1 MRSLLTKIENFLAGI
16 YHKITDR
23 FAEKKAEKDSS
34 EKPRGLFDKLDR
46 FLLRFDGSFLI
57 WSFFLSAALMLLVYV
72 AMDVYPFGKS
82 SVLVLD
88 LNGQYVQFF
97 AGLRA
102 ILHGDGSLLYSFS
115 RSLGGE
121 FLGIYA
127 YYLASPLSWIVAIFP
142 EKNILEAL
150 LVIFV
155 LKSGFA
161 GLNFGAFLHYTRRPP
176 KPLTV
181 AISILYAMSS
191 YTVVMQHNT
200 MWMDAMML
208 LPLLLLGLER
218 LIRHKKPIL
227 YTVTLGVTLLAN
239 YYIGYMMCIFTAIYF
254 FYLFLAHDSENLNP
268 RGERRHFF
276 SSLLRTGVYT
286 LLGIGIAAMLLLP
299 AYYSLTFGKTTFSE
313 GNFAFTTK
321 FNILDF
327 ITKMFPGS
335 YDTVRPEGLP
345 WVYAGTVSLIL
356 LPLFFM
362 AGRISVREKIAS
374 GAILFILFLSMYI
387 NTFDVLWHG
396 GQAPNWLNYRYS
408 FVFIFFVL
416 LLAARAITVLHSVDY
431 RAILAVAA
439 FWLLVVVILQ
449 KINPTYTVA
458 GVTKPYFD
466 NLSGVWFSIGFLVV
480 YATILLFLNGHDRT
494 SPRLETIA
502 TIMVAVLCVELLL
515 NGIFYLRKQHEDV
528 TISSYASYHDFYDV
542 YDAPFDYVK
551 ENDDEPFYRMDMA
564 FQRYVTDSFVLG
576 YRGLASSTS
585 TLNADVVAFQHAL
598 GMKANSHWT
607 SATGSTIASNSLLGV
622 KYWIAKDKAA
632 TDANGSPVNRLET
645 ELFVDPFYTEHR
657 RDEESM
663 TVTYL
668 NPYALPIAFTST
680 DAIRDL
686 TYEMPAEPKY
696 APDNSVQDYGGYTY
710 RDGAWVLS
718 EEWENTLWS
727 PFLRLN
733 ATYSALSGY
742 RNLSVFEAVEA
753 TVRTTGSMEKK
764 AEVWSHTPYTIP
776 QKEDT
781 ASRIEFTLT
790 APKDGAPIYC
800 YFPTKYPR
808 EATIYI
814 NGKLRSYYTN
824 GNTKNE
830 KQSDDLLYPDCA
842 GAAQVFS
849 IGSFA
854 EGETVTVS
862 LSIEKYGEFYLVEDT
877 PYFYTLNEEALATA
891 TARISA
897 GGISLTRADDDHFE
911 GTITA
916 REGYTTVQTTI
927 PYDAGWQITVNGEKV
942 EGYKTLG
949 ALLAFDLPKSGT
961 YEVEMLYRPSLY
973 TLGLILSIVAILVT
987 AAILTVILL
996 RDKRR
1001 IKISDKNILG
1011 RALLFFLPDVR
1022 ELPDAEPSEGKEE
1035 SGLFKRKTPPA
1046 DQADRKEKRRR

>member
-23 FAEKKAEKDSS
+23 FTQKKGEKDAPT
-34 EKPRGLFDKLDR
+34 EANGIFDRFDR
-46 FLLRFDGSFLI
+46 FLARFDGSFLV
-57 WSFFLSAALMLLVYV
+57 WSFFLSAALMLLVYA

-121 FLGIYA
+121 FLGMYA
-127 YYLASPLSWIVAIFP
+127 YYLASPFSWIVAIFP

-161 GLNFGAFLHYTRRPP
+161 GLSFGAFLHYTRRPP

-181 AISILYAMSS
+181 AVSVLYAMSS
-191 YTVVMQHNT
+191 YAVVMQHNT
-200 MWMDAMML
+200 MWMDAVML

-218 LIRHKKPIL
+218 LVRHKKPIL

-239 YYIGYMMCIFTAIYF
+239 YYIGYMVCIFTAIYF
-254 FYLFLAHDSENLNP
+254 FYLFLAHDVEELNP
-268 RGERRHFF
+268 RGERHHFL

-286 LLGIGIAAMLLLP
+286 ILGIGIAAMLLLP

-327 ITKMFPGS
+327 ITKMLPGA

-345 WVYAGTVSLIL
+345 WVYAGTVALIL

-362 AGRISVREKIAS
+362 AGKISVREKIAS
-374 GAILFILFLSMYI
+374 GAILFVLFLSMYI

-408 FVFIFFVL
+408 FVFIFFML
-416 LLAARAITVLHSVDY
+416 LLSARAITVLNSVDY
-431 RAILAVAA
+431 RAILAVSA

-449 KINPTYTVA
+449 KINPTYTV
-458 GVTKPYFD
+458 GEVTKPYFD
-466 NLSGVWFSIGFLVV
+466 NLNGVWLSIGFLVV

-494 SPRLETIA
+494 SPRLEPIA
-502 TIMVAVLCVELLL
+502 TMLIAVLCVELLL
-515 NGIFYLRKQHEDV
+515 NGIFYLRRQNEDV
-528 TISSYASYHDFYDV
+528 VISSYASYHDFYDM
-542 YDAPFDYVK
+542 YDAPVDYVK
-551 ENDDEPFYRMDMA
+551 ENDGEPFYRMDMA

-607 SATGSTIASNSLLGV
+607 EATGSTIASNALLGV
-622 KYWIAKDKAA
+622 KYWITKDKDAKDAGG
-632 TDANGSPVNRLET
+632 NPVNRLQT
-645 ELFVDPFYTEHR
+645 ELFADPLYTEYR
-657 RDEESM
+657 RDEGSM

-680 DAIRDL
+680 EAIRDL
-686 TYEMPAEPKY
+686 TYETPAEPKY
-696 APDNSVQDYGGYTY
+696 NPDNTVADYGGYTY
-710 RDGAWVLS
+710 RDGAWRLS
-718 EEWENTLWS
+718 EEWEDTLWS
-727 PFLRLN
+727 PFQRLI
-733 ATYSALSGY
+733 ATYASLSGL
-742 RNLSVFEAVEA
+742 RDLSVFEPIAS
-753 TVRTTGSMEKK
+753 TVRTTGAMQKK
-764 AEVWSHTPYTIP
+764 PEIWSHTPYTIP
-776 QKEDT
+776 QKED
-781 ASRIEFTLT
+781 ASSRIEFTLT
-790 APKDGAPIYC
+790 APEDGAPIYC

-824 GNTKNE
+824 GNTGTTMQE
-830 KQSDDLLYPDCA
+830 DDRLYPDCA
-842 GAAQVFS
+842 NSAYVFS

-862 LSIEKYGEFYLVEDT
+862 LSIEKYGEFYLVDDV
-877 PYFYTLNEEALATA
+877 PYFYTINEAALAEA

-911 GTITA
+911 GSIIA
-916 REGYTTVQTTI
+916 GEGYTTVQTTI

-949 ALLAFDLPKSGT
+949 ALLAFDLPGAGT
-961 YEVEMLYRPSLY
+961 YEVEMLYRPTIY
-973 TLGLILSIVAILVT
+973 TLGLVLSIVAILVT
-987 AAILTVILL
+987 AAVLAVILL
-996 RDKRR
+996 RDKRK
-1001 IKISDKNILG
+1001 IKISDSNIFG
-1011 RALLFFLPDVR
+1011 KAFLFFLPEVR
-1022 ELPDAEPSEGKEE
+1022 ELPAAEPSESEE
-1035 SGLFKRKTPPA
+1035 APGLFKRKGPSSEPA
-1046 DQADRKEKRRR
+1046 SDRKNRRK

>member
-1 MRSLLTKIENFLAGI
+1 MREILTKIENLLAGI
-16 YHKITDR
+16 YHKVADR
-23 FAEKKAEKDSS
+23 LSPKKKEDSS
-34 EKPRGLFDKLDR
+34 AEANGLFDKLDR
-46 FLLRFDGSFLI
+46 FLARFDGSFLV

-72 AMDVYPFGKS
+72 AMDVYPFGTS

-121 FLGIYA
+121 FLGMYA
-127 YYLASPLSWIVAIFP
+127 YYLASPFSWIVALFP

-161 GLNFGAFLHYTRRPP
+161 GLNFGAFLHYTRRPA

-181 AISILYAMSS
+181 AVSMLYAMSS
-191 YTVVMQHNT
+191 YAVVMQHNT
-200 MWMDAMML
+200 MWMDAMLL

-218 LIRHKKPIL
+218 LVRHKKPIL

-239 YYIGYMMCIFTAIYF
+239 YYIGYMVCIFTAIYF
-254 FYLFLAHDSENLNP
+254 FYLFLSHDAEDLNP
-268 RGERRHFF
+268 RGERHHFLA
-276 SSLLRTGVYT
+276 SLLRTGVYT
-286 LLGIGIAAMLLLP
+286 LLGVGIAAMLLLP

-321 FNILDF
+321 FDILDF
-327 ITKMFPGS
+327 ITKMFPGA

-345 WVYAGTVSLIL
+345 WVYAGTASLVL

-362 AGRISVREKIAS
+362 AGKISVREKIAS
-374 GAILFILFLSMYI
+374 GATLFILFLSMYI

-416 LLAARAITVLHSVDY
+416 LLSARAISVLNSVDY

-439 FWLLVVVILQ
+439 FWLLIVVILQ

-458 GVTKPYFD
+458 GLTKPYFD
-466 NLSGVWFSIGFLVV
+466 NLNGVWLSIGFLVV

-494 SPRLETIA
+494 SPRLEPIA
-502 TIMVAVLCVELLL
+502 TVLIAAFCIELLL
-515 NGIFYLRKQHEDV
+515 NGIFYLRRQNEDV

-542 YDAPFDYVK
+542 YDAPVDYVK
-551 ENDDEPFYRMDMA
+551 ENDDTPFYRMDMA

-576 YRGLASSTS
+576 YHGLASSTS

-607 SATGSTIASNSLLGV
+607 AASGATIASNALLGV
-622 KYWIAKDKAA
+622 KYWIVKDSKGNPA
-632 TDANGSPVNRLET
+632 NRLQT
-645 ELFVDPFYTEHR
+645 ELYVDPLYKEYH
-657 RDEESM
+657 RDEGSM
-663 TVTYL
+663 TITYL

-686 TYEMPAEPKY
+686 TYALPAEPKY
-696 APDNSVQDYGGYTY
+696 NSDNTVADYGGYTY
-710 RDGAWVLS
+710 QNGAWVLS
-718 EEWENTLWS
+718 EDWEDALWS
-727 PFLRLN
+727 PFLRIN
-733 ATYSALSGY
+733 ATYAALSGY
-742 RNLSVFEAVEA
+742 RDLSVFEPIES
-753 TVRTTGSMEKK
+753 TVRTTGSMQKK
-764 AEVWSHTPYTIP
+764 GTIWSHTPYSIP

-790 APKDGAPIYC
+790 APEDGAPILC
-800 YFPTKYPR
+800 YFPSKYPR

-814 NGKLRSYYTN
+814 NGKLRSDYTN
-824 GNTKNE
+824 NTNHGQ
-830 KQSDDLLYPDCA
+830 KQEEDRLYPDCA
-842 GAAQVFS
+842 NTAEVFS

-854 EGETVTVS
+854 PGETVTVS
-862 LSIEKYGEFYLVEDT
+862 LSIEKYGEFYLIENT
-877 PYFYTLNEEALATA
+877 PYFYTINEEALATA
-891 TARISA
+891 TARISE
-897 GGISLTRADDDHFE
+897 GGISLTLADDDHFR
-911 GTITA
+911 GSITVK
-916 REGYTTVQTTI
+916 EGYTTVQTTI
-927 PYDAGWQITVNGEKV
+927 PYDAGWRITVDGETV
-942 EGYKTLG
+942 EGYKTLD
-949 ALLAFDLPKSGT
+949 ALLAFKLPGSGT
-961 YEVEMLYRPSLY
+961 YEVELLYRPAIY
-973 TLGLILSIVAILVT
+973 TLGLILSVVAILVT

-996 RDKRR
+996 RDRR
-1001 IKISDKNILG
+1001 RLRISDKNRFG
-1011 RALLFFLPDVR
+1011 RALLFFLP
-1022 ELPDAEPSEGKEE
+1022 EAKPLPVAEPTEE
-1035 SGLFKRKTPPA
+1035 VSTGVFKREVPPK
-1046 DQADRKEKRRR
+1046 DSTDKKDKERRK